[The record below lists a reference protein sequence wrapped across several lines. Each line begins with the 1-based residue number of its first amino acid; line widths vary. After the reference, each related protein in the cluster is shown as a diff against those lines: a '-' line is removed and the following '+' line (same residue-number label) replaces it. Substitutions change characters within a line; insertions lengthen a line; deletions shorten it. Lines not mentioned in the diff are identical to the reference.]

1 MNTLPWLKLRT
12 LAGLLLAAGHLA
24 FVINVGWL
32 LVRMFEPYRK
42 PVVRILTGEAETVAA
57 AKLP

>member
-1 MNTLPWLKLRT
+1 
-12 LAGLLLAAGHLA
+12 LA
-24 FVINVGWL
+24 FVIYVGWL

>member
-1 MNTLPWLKLRT
+1 
-12 LAGLLLAAGHLA
+12 LLAAGHVA

-57 AKLP
+57 GK